1 MILWVVGCMSHMM
14 VMVSPCIFSQKIYA
28 LCSVMRKSSGV
39 AWLLGL

>member
-1 MILWVVGCMSHMM
+1 MILCVVGCISQMM
-14 VMVSPCIFSQKIYA
+14 VMRLPCIFSQKIYA